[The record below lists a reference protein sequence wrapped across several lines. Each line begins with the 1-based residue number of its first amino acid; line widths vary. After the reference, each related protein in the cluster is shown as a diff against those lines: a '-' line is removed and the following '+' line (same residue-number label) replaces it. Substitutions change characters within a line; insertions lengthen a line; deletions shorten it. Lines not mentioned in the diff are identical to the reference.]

1 MVNCSD
7 QRKAKMYHCTDRL
20 NKPVLHFSPICCPFY
35 RHSLADVTSPLQ
47 VFLAKCCGH
56 WLSLSRN
63 AMVWFKYHCLS
74 ILNTEMQT
82 DRQTDRQRDRQ
93 TENRQTASTLV
104 LYKNTISFIAT
115 TAFFFFVF
123 GRHCQPVHIT
133 SNTCHT
139 QPACSPHHRLSDHQ
153 QHMPHTTSMLTSSS
167 PVRQHDVQWE
177 WVIHRQRIL
186 TFLDFLL
193 PAICIS

>member
-63 AMVWFKYHCLS
+63 AMVDGMIQVPLLIYSEHR
-74 ILNTEMQT
+74 NA
-82 DRQTDRQRDRQ
+82 DRQTDRQRDREQ
-93 TENRQTASTLV
+93 TDRQHTRSVQEYDIVHSNDGFLLLRLRTTLST
-104 LYKNTISFIAT
+104 
-115 TAFFFFVF
+115 
-123 GRHCQPVHIT
+123 C
-133 SNTCHT
+133 
-139 QPACSPHHRLSDHQ
+139 PHHQ

-167 PVRQHDVQWE
+167 PVRSPATHATHNQHAHLIIACQ
-177 WVIHRQRIL
+177 
-186 TFLDFLL
+186 TT
-193 PAICIS
+193 